1 MVGLMLKNHGFRY
14 YSHTLKN
21 VIDISKFDYFVSFVY
36 RDGNW

>member
-1 MVGLMLKNHGFRY
+1 PHF
-14 YSHTLKN
+14 KN

>member
-1 MVGLMLKNHGFRY
+1 HF
-14 YSHTLKN
+14 KN

>member
-1 MVGLMLKNHGFRY
+1 QPHF
-14 YSHTLKN
+14 KN